1 MWPEKWC
8 IYPYMETSLNEYRKI
23 NQNSRSALY
32 IENRTTQVFFFFSPY
47 RNCCLYFN
55 YKTKSALTQESV
67 WILLIANQ
75 YIFNQYFYISDESKN
90 MIWNQAYS
98 VLFFFSD
105 FWDGFTRSRLK
116 FNPMQRIS
124 EASAV
129 TWNYREGTQKKKS
142 FTRKRKNRL

>member
-98 VLFFFSD
+98 VLFFFFWFLRWIHQKQIEIQSYAKNFRSICSD
-105 FWDGFTRSRLK
+105 LK
-116 FNPMQRIS
+116 
-124 EASAV
+124 
-129 TWNYREGTQKKKS
+129 
-142 FTRKRKNRL
+142 L

>member
-32 IENRTTQVFFFFSPY
+32 IENRTTQVFFFSPY

-98 VLFFFSD
+98 VLFFF
-105 FWDGFTRSRLK
+105 FL
-116 FNPMQRIS
+116 IS
-124 EASAV
+124 EMDSPEAD
-129 TWNYREGTQKKKS
+129 WNSILCKEFQKHLQWPEIIGKERKKKKS

>member
-32 IENRTTQVFFFFSPY
+32 IENRTTQVLFCFFPY

-98 VLFFFSD
+98 VHFFF
-105 FWDGFTRSRLK
+105 L
-116 FNPMQRIS
+116 IS
-124 EASAV
+124 EMDSPEAD
-129 TWNYREGTQKKKS
+129 WNSILCKEFQKHLQWTEIIGKEWKKKS

>member
-32 IENRTTQVFFFFSPY
+32 IKNRTTQVFFFFFFPY

-55 YKTKSALTQESV
+55 YKTKSAFTQESV

-90 MIWNQAYS
+90 MIWNQAYT
-98 VLFFFSD
+98 VNFFF
-105 FWDGFTRSRLK
+105 FWFLRWIHQKQIEIQSYAKHFRSICSELK
-116 FNPMQRIS
+116 
-124 EASAV
+124 
-129 TWNYREGTQKKKS
+129 
-142 FTRKRKNRL
+142 L